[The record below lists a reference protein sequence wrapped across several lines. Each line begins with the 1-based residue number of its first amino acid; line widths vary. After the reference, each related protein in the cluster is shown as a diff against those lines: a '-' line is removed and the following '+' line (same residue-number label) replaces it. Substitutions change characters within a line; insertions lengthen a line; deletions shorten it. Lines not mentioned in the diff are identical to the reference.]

1 VHAGLS
7 EGLYTWGRRSW
18 HVSQNAKPY
27 ELRFRALL
35 TEGGAEQLEL
45 TTA

>member
-1 VHAGLS
+1 MPAAL
-7 EGLYTWGRRSW
+7 
-18 HVSQNAKPY
+18 QNYKTG
-27 ELRFRALL
+27 ELNFRALL